1 MSVLGSQT
9 KPVSTD
15 KKYCLKKLRWRRLKG
30 YDEWLFC
37 FLFLL
42 NAGALGFFEC
52 HGDFYGKRMKCRLVI
67 KTSTVT
73 VWVDDLKLNA
83 CVMNSKRVVAWWS
96 FVLYLFQGCSLHC
109 GCNVYLWCI
118 RLWQGLVID
127 VWIVFYNDWSV
138 M

>member
-15 KKYCLKKLRWRRLKG
+15 KKYCSKKLRWRPLKG

-42 NAGALGFFEC
+42 NAGALSFFEC

-83 CVMNSKRVVAWWS
+83 CVMNSYDG
-96 FVLYLFQGCSLHC
+96 VLFYICFKAAHC
-109 GCNVYLWCI
+109 
-118 RLWQGLVID
+118 
-127 VWIVFYNDWSV
+127 IVGAMFICGASGYDKA
-138 M
+138 